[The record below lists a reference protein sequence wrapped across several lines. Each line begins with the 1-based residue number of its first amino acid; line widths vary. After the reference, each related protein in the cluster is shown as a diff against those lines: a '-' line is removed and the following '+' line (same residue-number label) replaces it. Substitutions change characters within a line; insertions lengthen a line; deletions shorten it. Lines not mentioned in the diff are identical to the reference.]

1 MWQKAK
7 RQGIVVRIILAPHP
21 PKVLK

>member
-7 RQGIVVRIILAPHP
+7 RQGIIVRIILASHP